1 MAGCI
6 VAKHI
11 NDISLNDYEFL
22 LERDGDGNS
31 DGTIMVFEN
40 KIAALK
46 YLTDRGVAMDD
57 VEYMRFLEADA
68 FLLDR
73 KYIDL

>member
-11 NDISLNDYEFL
+11 NDISLNGYEFL
-22 LERDGDGNS
+22 LERDEDGNS

-40 KIAALK
+40 KTAALQ
-46 YLTDRGVAMDD
+46 YLVERGMPMED
-57 VEYMRFLEADA
+57 VEYMRFLDADA